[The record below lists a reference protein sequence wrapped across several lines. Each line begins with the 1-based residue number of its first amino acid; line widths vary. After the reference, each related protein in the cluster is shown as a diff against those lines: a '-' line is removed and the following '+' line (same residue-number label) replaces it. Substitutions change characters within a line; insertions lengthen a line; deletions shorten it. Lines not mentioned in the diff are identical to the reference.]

1 MMNPSNM
8 QNAMS
13 MMQQMQGG
21 GMGGVPPSEGVA
33 QPSV

>member
-1 MMNPSNM
+1 M

-21 GMGGVPPSEGVA
+21 GGMPPGFPVDGGA
-33 QPSV
+33 QPSA